1 MENKR
6 SAVKKLLV
14 LLLALLPVTF
24 VSAEVDDER
33 PISFEQLP
41 VASREFI
48 KKHFPEAK
56 MAFATVEGRLWPSYD
71 VIFTDGTKMEF
82 DSDGQWKDIDCK
94 YSYVPEAVMLPK
106 IVEFYKQIYPEAR
119 VKEIERDRSGYEL
132 RLDNRM
138 ELHFDLR
145 GNFRGYDD

>member
-1 MENKR
+1 M
-6 SAVKKLLV
+6 KKLLV

-33 PISFEQLP
+33 PIGFEQLP

-48 KKHFPEAK
+48 KTHFPEAK
-56 MAFATVEGRLWPSYD
+56 VAFATVEGRMWPSYE
-71 VIFTDGTKMEF
+71 VIFTDGTQVEF
-82 DSDGQWKDIDCK
+82 DASGEWKEIDCK

-106 IVEFYKQIYPEAR
+106 IVEFCKQRFPEAR
-119 VKEIERDRSGYEL
+119 VKEIDRDRNGYEL
-132 RLDNRM
+132 KLDNRM
-138 ELHFDLR
+138 EIHFDLR